1 MSSVWN
7 STGGC
12 VARGLAFDGL
22 LLGKADA
29 EGLDR
34 TNGTARG
41 LPMEVLQREFVLE
54 DRLDKRK

>member
-1 MSSVWN
+1 MWN

-12 VARGLAFDGL
+12 VAGGPAFDGL
-22 LLGKADA
+22 LLGEADA

-41 LPMEVLQREFVLE
+41 LPVEVLQREFVLE

>member
-1 MSSVWN
+1 MWN